1 MSASVAQ
8 IMSQGKL
15 YPWLRPERC
24 PRCGGQRLWGHGY
37 VPRYFDGFPEP
48 TWVKRWR
55 CPDCGAVHTC
65 RPASHWRRFLAP
77 ISIILA
83 SLVAKLAGL
92 RWPHGE
98 SRQRQQYWYC
108 GYLIQSC
115 FDGLPPTEIERLVAE
130 RIIAATHSTTDRAIV
145 PWPEP
150 LHRSLAATGPP

>member
-8 IMSQGKL
+8 IISQGKL

-24 PRCGGQRLWGHGY
+24 LRCGGHRLWGHGY

-55 CPDCGAVHTC
+55 CPNCSSVHTC

-92 RWPHGE
+92 RWPQGE

-130 RIIAATHSTTDRAIV
+130 RIIAATHF
-145 PWPEP
+145 
-150 LHRSLAATGPP
+150 PPGSGRER

>member
-1 MSASVAQ
+1 
-8 IMSQGKL
+8 
-15 YPWLRPERC
+15 
-24 PRCGGQRLWGHGY
+24 
-37 VPRYFDGFPEP
+37 
-48 TWVKRWR
+48 
-55 CPDCGAVHTC
+55 VHTY
-65 RPASHWRRFLAP
+65 RPASHWRRFIAP

-92 RWPHGE
+92 RWPQGE

-115 FDGLPPTEIERLVAE
+115 FDGLPPIEIERLVAE
-130 RIIAATHSTTDRAIV
+130 RIIVATHSTADRAIV